1 MRWQYTPY
9 ALPLILAAI
18 ICAVLAI
25 HAWRRR
31 PAPGATIFAVMM
43 LAVTEWT
50 GGYALEL
57 SSAELPLI
65 VFWAKLEYLGI
76 VVGPVAA
83 LILALAYTGRERWLT
98 RRRLALLASIPIV
111 TLLLVWTNDL
121 HGLIW
126 RSVRLAD
133 SVPFA
138 ILDVNYGLWFLVHAA
153 YSYLL
158 MLIGMILVFQSFFR
172 SARPYR
178 GQAAVLVLSGAAP
191 LLGNA
196 LYISKLSPFPHLDL
210 TPFAFTLAGLLWAWG
225 LFHFHLLD
233 IVPVARDAIIESMSD
248 AIIVLD
254 ARNRIVDINPAAQR
268 ILRRTAS
275 ETIGQPAALVLS
287 ARRDLIERYR
297 DATEARD
304 EIALGVETK
313 CVFDL
318 RISPLYDQHRR
329 LTGRLIVLRDITD
342 RKRVEEQ
349 LHDAKEAA
357 ETASGAKSIFLANMS
372 HELRTPL
379 TSILGFSELLQMR
392 AHDRGYDELIP
403 DLDQIRSAGNHLL
416 ALISDILDLSK
427 IEAGKFELYLESF
440 DVPALVGYVASN
452 VRPLVE
458 RNDNTLEVCCPD
470 DLGKIHADMTRV
482 QQILFNLL
490 SNAAKFTEHGT
501 ITLTVARETSGD
513 GDWFSFRIA
522 DTGIGLTPEQLQNL
536 FKEFI
541 QADPSTARKYGGTG
555 LGLALSGRFCRMMGG
570 DITAESQADQ
580 GSVFA
585 VRLPAV
591 VTGHLNEPAPRAKA
605 DGMAAAQEAVLR

>member
-9 ALPLILAAI
+9 ALPLIIAAI

-31 PAPGATIFAVMM
+31 PAPGATIFVVMM

-50 GGYALEL
+50 SGYALEL
-57 SSAELPLI
+57 SSAELPMVI
-65 VFWAKLEYLGI
+65 FWAKLEYLGI

-126 RSVRLAD
+126 RSAILAEN
-133 SVPFA
+133 VPFA

-172 SARPYR
+172 AARPYR

-210 TPFAFTLAGLLWAWG
+210 TPFAFALAGLLWAWG
-225 LFHFHLLD
+225 LFHFQLLD

-304 EIALGVETK
+304 EIVLGIETK

-427 IEAGKFELYLESF
+427 IEAGKLELYLESF

-458 RNDNTLEVCCPD
+458 RNDNTLEVRCPN
-470 DLGKIHADMTRV
+470 DLGKIHADLTRV

-490 SNAAKFTEHGT
+490 SNAAKFTEHGA
-501 ITLTVARETSGD
+501 ITLTVARETDGD
-513 GDWFSFRIA
+513 GDWFTFRIA

-541 QADPSTARKYGGTG
+541 QADPSTTRKYGGTG

-591 VTGHLNEPAPRAKA
+591 VTGHPNEPAPRAKA
-605 DGMAAAQEAVLR
+605 DGMAAAQEVVMR